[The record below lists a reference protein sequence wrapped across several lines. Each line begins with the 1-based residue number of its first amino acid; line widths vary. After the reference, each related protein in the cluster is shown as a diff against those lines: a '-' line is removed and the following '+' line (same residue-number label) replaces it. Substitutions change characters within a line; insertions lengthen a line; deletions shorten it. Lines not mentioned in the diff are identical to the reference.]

1 MNGGRVTLARSFAPY
16 AMQIN
21 TAILLRAGVYI
32 YIYIYMGMYVYTF
45 EKGVSLLRERLL
57 RGGGS
62 LRVVFFFFFLLINSE
77 VF

>member
-1 MNGGRVTLARSFAPY
+1 MAGLRSLARSFAPY

-21 TAILLRAGVYI
+21 TAILLRAGV

-62 LRVVFFFFFLLINSE
+62 LRVVFFFFFSIN
-77 VF
+77 

>member
-1 MNGGRVTLARSFAPY
+1 MNGGRVTLARS
-16 AMQIN
+16 
-21 TAILLRAGVYI
+21 LLRSLCNANKHSHFITSGSI
-32 YIYIYMGMYVYTF
+32 HIYMYIGMYVYTF

>member
-1 MNGGRVTLARSFAPY
+1 M
-16 AMQIN
+16 
-21 TAILLRAGVYI
+21 YI
-32 YIYIYMGMYVYTF
+32 GMYVYTF